1 MARAVQ
7 CDKQRGGTVQNTDV
21 QCVHRS
27 GSVSEV
33 GVKAVLH
40 NSSSSSPSISTAIS
54 SCNQINSQSS
64 VSFPAQFVSV
74 ICVND
79 MQINCELCQQLFVP
93 NRKKRKH
100 ALEIQYRDGM
110 RYRKCV
116 T

>member
-1 MARAVQ
+1 MQ
-7 CDKQRGGTVQNTDV
+7 TIDV

-33 GVKAVLH
+33 GIKAVLH

-54 SCNQINSQSS
+54 GCNQINSPSS
-64 VSFPAQFVSV
+64 ISFPAQFVSV

-93 NRKKRKH
+93 NRKKK
-100 ALEIQYRDGM
+100 ALEIQYRGGM